1 MASIVLG
8 VGSSHTPMLN
18 ARLEDWPRFLELDA
32 KREHQDLQGR
42 PVSYAGLLALA
53 VLGVALFW
61 QPEMPERPIP
71 RAAIAAGG
79 DFTLQSAAGPVSLK
93 DYRGKLVLVYFGYT
107 FCPDICPTSLAAT
120 AEGLKQL
127 TPEELARVA
136 MIFVSVDPK
145 RDTPERLK
153 EYAEFFHPAIV
164 GVTGTPEAIA
174 VALVRLHGARLPEP
188 EDLYDPG
195 EPPPRPSR
203 DRARHPI
210 PTSNPEEPAWLPG
223 TALESTASRPGKILS

>member
-1 MASIVLG
+1 MSERILTVI
-8 VGSSHTPMLN
+8 
-18 ARLEDWPRFLELDA
+18 
-32 KREHQDLQGR
+32 
-42 PVSYAGLLALA
+42 AGLLALV

-61 QPEMPERPIP
+61 HPEMPERPIP

-107 FCPDICPTSLAAT
+107 FCPDVCPTSLAAN
-120 AEGLKQL
+120 AEGLKLL
-127 TPEELARVA
+127 TPEELGKVA

-164 GVTGTPEAIA
+164 GATGTPEVIAEIAKRYGVFYAEQKVATAGGGYVVDHSSDTFVIAPDGQLVAKIAHATPPDQVA
-174 VALVRLHGARLPEP
+174 VAIRKHLQQP
-188 EDLYDPG
+188 
-195 EPPPRPSR
+195 
-203 DRARHPI
+203 
-210 PTSNPEEPAWLPG
+210 
-223 TALESTASRPGKILS
+223 